1 MALLTEFGID
11 ATEIELPT
19 YELEDGVYEF
29 EVGNCYVKNGSQAY
43 PDRSWIILEYIIDDT
58 GVKKSELFELPKDP
72 ENMTDRELQKLG
84 YWVSRCVDLG
94 IPRERVNDIDGED
107 LVGIRGTLQLYSQ
120 AGKGKNA
127 GKMFQN
133 IKNVKVTRSSSA
145 DPQPQPKTARKTA
158 AANPFA

>member
-1 MALLTEFGID
+1 MALLAEFGID
-11 ATEIELPT
+11 ASDIEMPT

-29 EVGNCYVKNGSQAY
+29 EVGSCYVKNGSQAY
-43 PDRSWIILEYIIDDT
+43 PDRSWIIIEYIIGDT
-58 GVKKSELFELPKDP
+58 GQKKSELFELPQDP
-72 ENMTDRELQKLG
+72 ENMTDREMQKLG
-84 YWVSRCVDLG
+84 YYVSRLVDLG
-94 IPRERVNDIDGED
+94 VPRDQVNDIDGED

-133 IKNVKVTRSSSA
+133 IKNVKVSKKSSTES
-145 DPQPQPKTARKTA
+145 QPQSKSTRKTA